1 MKLQVTKQIN
11 ASIERVYDVFT
22 DLPSAA
28 ERVSGIEAVEVL
40 TDQPFGVG
48 TRWKETRIMMGKSAT
63 ETMWITEVDPPNGYT
78 AEAESCGTHY
88 TSTFTF
94 EPGDGGTLVTMTF
107 EGRPVT
113 LGAKVLSLLGVLMK
127 GTIRKMLAKDLDDL
141 AVVCEQG

>member
-1 MKLQVTKQIN
+1 MKLQVTQHIN

-22 DLPSAA
+22 DLPNAA
-28 ERVSGIEAVEVL
+28 ERVSGIESVKVL

-48 TRWKETRIMMGKSAT
+48 TRWNETRVMMGKQAT
-63 ETMWITEVDPPNGYT
+63 ETMWITAVNPPNGYT

-94 EPGDGGTLVTMTF
+94 VPGGGTTVTMTF

-113 LGAKVLSLLGVLMK
+113 LMAKLLSPLGVLMK
-127 GTIRKMLAKDLDDL
+127 GMIRKMMAKDLAEL
-141 AVVCEQG
+141 AEACEKQA